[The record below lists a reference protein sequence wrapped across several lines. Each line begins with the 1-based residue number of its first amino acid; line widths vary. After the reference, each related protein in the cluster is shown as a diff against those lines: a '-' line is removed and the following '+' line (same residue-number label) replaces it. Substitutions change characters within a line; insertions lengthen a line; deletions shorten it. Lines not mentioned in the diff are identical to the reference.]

1 MNETQSKSSNL
12 LLYSVIGILLI
23 GLATLTFM
31 WSAKRSELNQCQN
44 DNLILK
50 SDMEGMNKM
59 LEGYVGGLSNDLK
72 TDFKNMLD
80 TYDRLIEMDQSKAD
94 SLNKQKAQISQLL
107 KQLNTNKKL
116 SARELFNLKKEN
128 EVLRS
133 IMRGYVK
140 QIDSLNTLNIKLTS
154 VLDET
159 NTKLTE
165 TTTER
170 DTYKKDAEQ
179 KSEQLKKGAKLQAY
193 GFNSEALRM
202 KLNNTTEPTTK
213 AKNVIQMRS
222 SFTIGENQIASSGRK
237 SVYLQIVGPNGEVL
251 QSKANYVIETENGQ
265 QGYSDKKD
273 IDYNNQAIDLT
284 IYYDLKGIEVGKG
297 NYKVRVYCEGQ
308 LIGTDS
314 FTLKLAKAL

>member
-1 MNETQSKSSNL
+1 MSENKQPASNVL
-12 LLYSVIGILLI
+12 MYSIIGLLLI
-23 GLATLTFM
+23 GIATMTFL
-31 WSAKRSELNQCQN
+31 WSSKRSELNQCQN
-44 DNLILK
+44 DNLVLK

-80 TYDRLIEMDQSKAD
+80 TYDRLIEMDHSKAD

-107 KQLNTNKKL
+107 TQLNTNKKL

-159 NTKLTE
+159 TTKLTE
-165 TTTER
+165 TTSER
-170 DTYKKDAEQ
+170 DTYKKDSEQ

-193 GFNSEALRM
+193 GFKSEALRM
-202 KLNNTTEPTTK
+202 KINNTTEPTTK
-213 AKNVIQMRS
+213 AKNAVQMRA
-222 SFTIGENQIASSGRK
+222 SFTIGENQIASSGK
-237 SVYLQIVGPNGEVL
+237 KTVYLQLIGPSGEVL
-251 QSKANYVIETENGQ
+251 QNKANYVMDTENGQ
-265 QGYSDKKD
+265 QAFSDKKD

-284 IYYDLKGIEVGKG
+284 IYYDLKGQEVGKG
-297 NYKVRVYCEGQ
+297 NFKVRIYCEGQ
-308 LIGTDS
+308 LIGSDS
-314 FTLKLAKAL
+314 FTLK

>member
-1 MNETQSKSSNL
+1 MNETQPKSSNL
-12 LLYSVIGILLI
+12 LLYSVIGVLLI

-44 DNLILK
+44 DNIILK

-179 KSEQLKKGAKLQAY
+179 KTEQLKKGAKLQAY

-202 KLNNTTEPTTK
+202 KINNTTEPTTK
-213 AKNVIQMRS
+213 AKNAIQMRS

-237 SVYLQIVGPNGEVL
+237 SVYLQIIAPNGEVL

-284 IYYDLKGIEVGKG
+284 IYYDLKGQEVGKG
-297 NYKVRVYCEGQ
+297 NFKVRVYCEGQ

-314 FTLKLAKAL
+314 FTLK

>member
-1 MNETQSKSSNL
+1 MIMNETQSKSSNV

-179 KSEQLKKGAKLQAY
+179 KTEQLKKGAKLQAY

-222 SFTIGENQIASSGRK
+222 TFTIGENQIASSGRK

-251 QSKANYVIETENGQ
+251 QSKANYVMETENGQ

-284 IYYDLKGIEVGKG
+284 IYYDLKGLEVGKG

-314 FTLKLAKAL
+314 FTLK

>member
-1 MNETQSKSSNL
+1 MNESQSKSSNV

-179 KSEQLKKGAKLQAY
+179 KTEQLKKGAKLQAY

-222 SFTIGENQIASSGRK
+222 SFTIGENQIAISGRK

-251 QSKANYVIETENGQ
+251 QSKANYVMETENGQ

-284 IYYDLKGIEVGKG
+284 IYYDLKGLEVGKG

-314 FTLKLAKAL
+314 FTLK

>member
-1 MNETQSKSSNL
+1 MNETQPKSSNL
-12 LLYSVIGILLI
+12 LLYSVIGVLLI

-179 KSEQLKKGAKLQAY
+179 KTEQLKKGAKLQAY

-202 KLNNTTEPTTK
+202 KINNTTEPTTK
-213 AKNVIQMRS
+213 AKNAIQMRS

-237 SVYLQIVGPNGEVL
+237 SVYLQIIAPNGEVL
-251 QSKANYVIETENGQ
+251 QSKANNVIETENGQ

-273 IDYNNQAIDLT
+273 IEYNNQAIDLT
-284 IYYDLKGIEVGKG
+284 IYYDLKGQEVGKG
-297 NYKVRVYCEGQ
+297 NFKVRVYCEGQ

-314 FTLKLAKAL
+314 FTLK

>member
-1 MNETQSKSSNL
+1 MIMNETQSKSSNV

-59 LEGYVGGLSNDLK
+59 LEGYVGSLSNDLK

-179 KSEQLKKGAKLQAY
+179 KTEQLKKGAKLQAY

-222 SFTIGENQIASSGRK
+222 TFTIGENQIASSGRK

-251 QSKANYVIETENGQ
+251 QSKANYVMETENGQ

-284 IYYDLKGIEVGKG
+284 IYYDLKGLEVGKG

-314 FTLKLAKAL
+314 FTLK

>member
-107 KQLNTNKKL
+107 NQLNTNKKL

-222 SFTIGENQIASSGRK
+222 SFTIGENQIANSGRK

-314 FTLKLAKAL
+314 FTLK

>member
-107 KQLNTNKKL
+107 NQLNTNKKL

-273 IDYNNQAIDLT
+273 IDYINQAIDLT

-314 FTLKLAKAL
+314 FTLK

>member
-1 MNETQSKSSNL
+1 MNETQPKSSNL
-12 LLYSVIGILLI
+12 LLYSVIGVLLI

-44 DNLILK
+44 DNIILK

-179 KSEQLKKGAKLQAY
+179 KTEQLKKGAKLQAY

-202 KLNNTTEPTTK
+202 KINNTTEPTTK
-213 AKNVIQMRS
+213 AKNAIQMRS
-222 SFTIGENQIASSGRK
+222 SFTIGENQIASNGRK
-237 SVYLQIVGPNGEVL
+237 SVYLQIIAPNGEVL
-251 QSKANYVIETENGQ
+251 QSKANYIIETENGQ

-284 IYYDLKGIEVGKG
+284 IYYDLKGQEVGKG
-297 NYKVRVYCEGQ
+297 NFKVRVYCEGQ

-314 FTLKLAKAL
+314 FTLK

>member
-80 TYDRLIEMDQSKAD
+80 TYDQLIEMDQSKAD

-107 KQLNTNKKL
+107 NQLNTNKKL

-159 NTKLTE
+159 NTRLTE

-314 FTLKLAKAL
+314 FTLK

>member
-1 MNETQSKSSNL
+1 MTENQQKSSNL
-12 LLYSVIGILLI
+12 VLYSVVGILLI
-23 GLATLTFM
+23 GLAALTFM

-44 DNLILK
+44 DNIILK

-80 TYDRLIEMDQSKAD
+80 TYDRLIEMDRSKAD

-107 KQLNTNKKL
+107 TQLNTNKKL

-159 NTKLTE
+159 TTKLTE
-165 TTTER
+165 TTNER
-170 DTYKKDAEQ
+170 DTYKQDAEQ

-213 AKNVIQMRS
+213 AKNAVQMRA
-222 SFTIGENQIASSGRK
+222 SFTIGENQIASTGK
-237 SVYLQIVGPNGEVL
+237 KAVYLQIITPGGAIL
-251 QSKANYVIETENGQ
+251 QNKANHVMETETGQ
-265 QGYSDKKD
+265 QAYSDKKD

-284 IYYDLKGIEVGKG
+284 IYYDLKGQEVEKG
-297 NYKVRVYCEGQ
+297 NFKVKIYCEGQ

-314 FTLKLAKAL
+314 FTLK

>member
-1 MNETQSKSSNL
+1 MTENDLKSSNSSSL
-12 LLYSVIGILLI
+12 VLYSVIGILLI

-31 WSAKRSELNQCQN
+31 WSSKRSELNQCQS
-44 DNLILK
+44 DNLTLK

-80 TYDRLIEMDQSKAD
+80 TYDRLIEMDRSKAD

-107 KQLNTNKKL
+107 NQLNTNKKL

-140 QIDSLNTLNIKLTS
+140 QIDSLNTLNVKLNS

-159 NTKLTE
+159 NNKLTE

-170 DTYKKDAEQ
+170 DNYKKDSEQ
-179 KSEQLKKGAKLQAY
+179 KGEQLKKGAKLQAY
-193 GFNSEALRM
+193 GFTSEALRM
-202 KLNNTTEPTTK
+202 RLNNTTEPTTK
-213 AKNVIQMRS
+213 AKNVVQMRS
-222 SFTIGENQIASSGRK
+222 SFTVGENQIASSGRK
-237 SVYLQIVGPNGEVL
+237 SVYLQIIAPNGEVL
-251 QSKANYVIETENGQ
+251 QSRSSNVFDTDNGQ
-265 QGYSDKKD
+265 QGFSDKKD

-284 IYYDLKGIEVGKG
+284 IYYDLKGQDIGKG
-297 NYKVRVYCEGQ
+297 NYKVRIYCEGQ

-314 FTLKLAKAL
+314 FTLK

>member
-107 KQLNTNKKL
+107 NQLNTNKKL

-170 DTYKKDAEQ
+170 DTYKKDDEQ

-314 FTLKLAKAL
+314 FTLK

>member
-1 MNETQSKSSNL
+1 MTENQQKSSNL
-12 LLYSVIGILLI
+12 ILYSVVGILLI
-23 GLATLTFM
+23 GLAALTFM

-44 DNLILK
+44 DNIILK

-80 TYDRLIEMDQSKAD
+80 TYDRLIEMDRSKAD

-107 KQLNTNKKL
+107 TKLNTNKKL

-159 NTKLTE
+159 TTKLTE
-165 TTTER
+165 TTSER
-170 DTYKKDAEQ
+170 DTYKKDSEQ

-193 GFNSEALRM
+193 GFISEAMRM

-213 AKNVIQMRS
+213 AKNAVQMRAL
-222 SFTIGENQIASSGRK
+222 FTIGENQIASSGEK
-237 SVYLQIVGPNGEVL
+237 AVYLQIIAPSGAIL
-251 QSKANYVIETENGQ
+251 QNKATHVMDTETGQ
-265 QGYSDKKD
+265 QAYSDKKD

-284 IYYDLKGIEVGKG
+284 IYYDLKGQEVEKG
-297 NYKVRVYCEGQ
+297 NFKVKIYCEGQ

-314 FTLKLAKAL
+314 FTLK

>member
-237 SVYLQIVGPNGEVL
+237 SVYLQIIGPNGEVL
-251 QSKANYVIETENGQ
+251 QSKANYVMETENGQ

-284 IYYDLKGIEVGKG
+284 IYYDLKGLEVGKG

-314 FTLKLAKAL
+314 FTLK

>member
-1 MNETQSKSSNL
+1 MTENQQKSSNL
-12 LLYSVIGILLI
+12 VLYSVVGILLI
-23 GLATLTFM
+23 GLAALTFM

-44 DNLILK
+44 DNIILK

-80 TYDRLIEMDQSKAD
+80 TYDRLIEMDRSKAD

-107 KQLNTNKKL
+107 TQLNNNKKL

-159 NTKLTE
+159 TTKLTE
-165 TTTER
+165 TTNER
-170 DTYKKDAEQ
+170 DTYKQDAEQ

-213 AKNVIQMRS
+213 AKNAVQMRA
-222 SFTIGENQIASSGRK
+222 SFTIGENQIASTGK
-237 SVYLQIVGPNGEVL
+237 KAVYLQIITPGGKIL
-251 QSKANYVIETENGQ
+251 QNKANHVMETETGQ
-265 QGYSDKKD
+265 QAYSDKKD

-284 IYYDLKGIEVGKG
+284 IYYDLKGQEVEKG
-297 NYKVRVYCEGQ
+297 NFKVKIYCEGQ

-314 FTLKLAKAL
+314 FTLK

>member
-107 KQLNTNKKL
+107 NQLNTNKKL

-179 KSEQLKKGAKLQAY
+179 KTEQLKKGAKLQAY

-202 KLNNTTEPTTK
+202 KFNNTTEPTTK

-237 SVYLQIVGPNGEVL
+237 SVYLQIIGPNGEVL
-251 QSKANYVIETENGQ
+251 QSKANYVMETENGQ

-284 IYYDLKGIEVGKG
+284 IYYDLKGLEVGKG

-314 FTLKLAKAL
+314 FTLK

>member
-107 KQLNTNKKL
+107 NQLNTNKKL

-159 NTKLTE
+159 NTRLTE

-314 FTLKLAKAL
+314 FTLK

>member
-1 MNETQSKSSNL
+1 MNETQPKSSNL
-12 LLYSVIGILLI
+12 LLYSVIGVLLI

-179 KSEQLKKGAKLQAY
+179 KTEQLKKGAKLQAY

-213 AKNVIQMRS
+213 AKNAIQMRS
-222 SFTIGENQIASSGRK
+222 SFTIGENQIASNGRK
-237 SVYLQIVGPNGEVL
+237 SVYLQIIAPNGEVL

-284 IYYDLKGIEVGKG
+284 IYYDLKGQEVGKG
-297 NYKVRVYCEGQ
+297 NFKVRVYCEGQ

-314 FTLKLAKAL
+314 FTLK

>member
-1 MNETQSKSSNL
+1 MNEIQSKSSNV

-179 KSEQLKKGAKLQAY
+179 KTEQLKKGAKLQAY

-222 SFTIGENQIASSGRK
+222 TFTIGENQIASSGRK

-251 QSKANYVIETENGQ
+251 QSKANYVMETENGQ

-284 IYYDLKGIEVGKG
+284 IYYDLKGLEVGKG

-314 FTLKLAKAL
+314 FTLK

>member
-1 MNETQSKSSNL
+1 MNETQPKSSNL

-179 KSEQLKKGAKLQAY
+179 KTEQLKKGAKLQAY

-237 SVYLQIVGPNGEVL
+237 SVYLQIIGPNGEVL
-251 QSKANYVIETENGQ
+251 QSKANYVMETENGQ

-284 IYYDLKGIEVGKG
+284 IYYDLKGLEVGKG

-314 FTLKLAKAL
+314 FTLK

>member
-1 MNETQSKSSNL
+1 MNETQPKSSNL

-31 WSAKRSELNQCQN
+31 WSSKRSELNQCQN

-179 KSEQLKKGAKLQAY
+179 KTEQLKKGAKLQAY

-202 KLNNTTEPTTK
+202 KFNNTTEPTTK

-237 SVYLQIVGPNGEVL
+237 SVYLQIIGPNGEVL
-251 QSKANYVIETENGQ
+251 QSKANYVMETENGQ

-284 IYYDLKGIEVGKG
+284 IYYDLKGLEVGKG

-314 FTLKLAKAL
+314 FTLK

>member
-1 MNETQSKSSNL
+1 MSENKQPASNVL
-12 LLYSVIGILLI
+12 MYSIIGLLLI
-23 GLATLTFM
+23 GIATMTFL
-31 WSAKRSELNQCQN
+31 WSSKRSELNQCQN
-44 DNLILK
+44 DNLVLK

-80 TYDRLIEMDQSKAD
+80 TYDQLIEMDRSKAD

-107 KQLNTNKKL
+107 TQLNTNKKL

-140 QIDSLNTLNIKLTS
+140 QIDSLHTLNTKLTS

-159 NTKLTE
+159 NNKLTE

-170 DTYKKDAEQ
+170 DSYKKDAEQ

-193 GFNSEALRM
+193 GFKSEALRM

-213 AKNVIQMRS
+213 AKNAIQMRS
-222 SFTIGENQIASSGRK
+222 SFTIGENQISSSGRK
-237 SVYLQIVGPNGEVL
+237 AIYHQIIAPSGEIL
-251 QSKANYVIETENGQ
+251 QSKANYVMNTENGQ
-265 QGYSDKKD
+265 QAYSDKKD

-284 IYYDLKGIEVGKG
+284 IYYDLKGQEVGKG
-297 NYKVRVYCEGQ
+297 NFKVKIYCEGQ

-314 FTLKLAKAL
+314 FTLK

>member
-107 KQLNTNKKL
+107 NQLNTNKKL
-116 SARELFNLKKEN
+116 SARDLFNLKKEN

-251 QSKANYVIETENGQ
+251 QSKSNYVIETENGQ

-314 FTLKLAKAL
+314 FTLK

>member
-1 MNETQSKSSNL
+1 MNESQSKSSNV

-179 KSEQLKKGAKLQAY
+179 KTEQLKKGAKLQAY

-222 SFTIGENQIASSGRK
+222 TFTIGENQIASSGRK

-284 IYYDLKGIEVGKG
+284 IYYDLKGLEVGKG

-314 FTLKLAKAL
+314 FTLK

>member
-1 MNETQSKSSNL
+1 MNETQPKSSNL

-179 KSEQLKKGAKLQAY
+179 KTEQLKKGAKLQAY

-202 KLNNTTEPTTK
+202 KFNNTTEPTTK

-237 SVYLQIVGPNGEVL
+237 SVYLQIIGPNGEVL
-251 QSKANYVIETENGQ
+251 QSKANYVMETENGQ

-273 IDYNNQAIDLT
+273 IDYNNQSIDLT
-284 IYYDLKGIEVGKG
+284 IYYDLKGLEVGKG

-314 FTLKLAKAL
+314 FTLK

>member
-1 MNETQSKSSNL
+1 MTENQQKSSNL
-12 LLYSVIGILLI
+12 ILYSVVGILLI
-23 GLATLTFM
+23 GLAALTFM

-44 DNLILK
+44 DNIILK

-80 TYDRLIEMDQSKAD
+80 TYDRLIEMDRSKAD

-107 KQLNTNKKL
+107 TQLNTNKKL

-159 NTKLTE
+159 TTKLTE
-165 TTTER
+165 TTNER
-170 DTYKKDAEQ
+170 DTYKQDAEQ

-213 AKNVIQMRS
+213 AKNAVQMRA
-222 SFTIGENQIASSGRK
+222 SFTIGENQIASTGK
-237 SVYLQIVGPNGEVL
+237 KAVYLQIITPGGVIL
-251 QSKANYVIETENGQ
+251 QNKANHVMETETGQ
-265 QGYSDKKD
+265 QAYSDKKD

-284 IYYDLKGIEVGKG
+284 IYYDLKGQEVEKG
-297 NYKVRVYCEGQ
+297 NFKVKIYCEGQ

-314 FTLKLAKAL
+314 FTLK

>member
-107 KQLNTNKKL
+107 NQLNTNKKL

-237 SVYLQIVGPNGEVL
+237 SVYLQIVEPNGEVL

-314 FTLKLAKAL
+314 FTLK